1 MKNKKHLFLSLLLLS
16 QWSFGF
22 DKPGRDILKEY
33 ELSWTSQS
41 QGSDESMPCGGGDIG
56 MNVWVEQGELL
67 VYFSRS
73 GSFDENS
80 CFLKSGRI
88 RLSFTDQPLDSVD
101 FVQCLRLSQGL
112 VNIQAGRSEERR
124 GG

>member
-1 MKNKKHLFLSLLLLS
+1 M
-16 QWSFGF
+16 
-22 DKPGRDILKEY
+22 KEY

-88 RLSFTDQPLDSVD
+88 RLSFPDQPLDSVD
-101 FVQCLRLSQGL
+101 FVQ
-112 VNIQAGRSEERR
+112 
-124 GG
+124 